1 MSTTTLPS
9 TVNSITFDRAIGKL
23 VLFGDSI
30 TQRCYSLD
38 EGRYDL
44 TGPLVDNK
52 RQSFI
57 FGSALTDLFRRRL
70 DVVPRGY
77 SGYCSEHARY
87 IVDDVIAG
95 IGSGI
100 KLVTIFF
107 GSNDASKDPNQC
119 VPIARYSDNIKYVVE
134 RFQAVGAK
142 VILVGPALH
151 DEVHRNQI
159 FKGSDPSLNPRSTL
173 RNLEYSNAAKE
184 LAGSLDIPFID
195 LWHTFLYSV
204 GWEEGKPIPGKLAAD
219 RSNANT
225 DSGIKHLLNDG
236 LHFTGQGYE
245 LWFRELEKVIENKF
259 PEFVPENMPFQYPD
273 FGQDLIK
280 LTPQDAE
287 EIFKNHTL
295 PHSRY

>member
-9 TVNSITFDRAIGKL
+9 TVKSITFDRAIGKL

-30 TQRCYSLD
+30 TQRSYSLD

-119 VPIARYSDNIKYVVE
+119 VPIARYSDNIKYVIE

-142 VILVGPALH
+142 VILVGPAPLKNWL
-151 DEVHRNQI
+151 VHLTFPLSI
-159 FKGSDPSLNPRSTL
+159 FGTHFFIVLDGRKGNPSLESL
-173 RNLEYSNAAKE
+173 RRIVAM
-184 LAGSLDIPFID
+184 
-195 LWHTFLYSV
+195 
-204 GWEEGKPIPGKLAAD
+204 PI
-219 RSNANT
+219 
-225 DSGIKHLLNDG
+225 
-236 LHFTGQGYE
+236 
-245 LWFRELEKVIENKF
+245 
-259 PEFVPENMPFQYPD
+259 
-273 FGQDLIK
+273 LIV
-280 LTPQDAE
+280 ASS
-287 EIFKNHTL
+287 IC
-295 PHSRY
+295 